1 MLRFTPEKDRNAEL
15 AVLCLGAHGDDLE
28 IGCGGTLLRLAEEY
42 PRLAVTWVV
51 FSADDRREPEVR
63 ASAGAFLEQAHAARV
78 VVERFRDGF
87 FPSLAGGLKERFE
100 RLKREVDPDLIFTH
114 CREDAHQDHRVI
126 CELTWNTWRDHTI
139 LEYEIPKYD
148 GDLGRP
154 NFFVAFQED
163 VARKKASLIVRHF
176 ASQAAK
182 PWFSEEVFLAL
193 MRLRAVESRAP
204 GGFAEAYHC
213 RKLVL

>member
-1 MLRFTPEKDRNAEL
+1 M
-15 AVLCLGAHGDDLE
+15 
-28 IGCGGTLLRLAEEY
+28 LRLAEEY

-51 FSADDRREPEVR
+51 FSADDCREAEAR
-63 ASAGAFLEQAHAARV
+63 ASAGAFLEKVHAARV

-87 FPSLAGGLKERFE
+87 FPSLAGNLKERFE
-100 RLKREVDPDLIFTH
+100 RLKSEVDPDLIFTH
-114 CREDAHQDHRVI
+114 FREDAHQDHRVI
-126 CELTWNTWRDHTI
+126 CELTWNTWRDHAI

-154 NFFVAFQED
+154 NFFVALQEG

-176 ASQAAK
+176 GSQAAK

-204 GGFAEAYHC
+204 DGYAEAYHC

>member
-1 MLRFTPEKDRNAEL
+1 M

-28 IGCGGTLLRLAEEY
+28 IGCGATMLRLAEEY

-51 FSADDRREPEVR
+51 FSADDCREPEAR
-63 ASAGAFLEQAHAARV
+63 ASAGAFLETAHAARI

-87 FPSLAGGLKERFE
+87 FPSLTGSLKERFE
-100 RLKREVDPDLIFTH
+100 GLKRELDPDLIFTH
-114 CREDAHQDHRVI
+114 FREDAHQDHRVI
-126 CELTWNTWRDHTI
+126 SELTWNTWRDHAI

-154 NFFVAFQED
+154 NFFVALQED

-213 RKLVL
+213 RKLLL